1 MFRLSKSEICY
12 VVYDV
17 FRVAPLVRERLWR
30 SEPTTVRRG
39 ERSLSLRREAEAYGI
54 PLSNF
59 ISEKL
64 FNSSV
69 LIKVVLKNKSGKIPA
84 FIFENEY
91 FLLIHFSM
99 LPPRGRGERRF
110 AGAVPRAR
118 YPRQLCRKPPKVSL
132 TEWAD

>member
-39 ERSLSLRREAEAYGI
+39 ERSPSLRREAEAYGI

-69 LIKVVLKNKSGKIPA
+69 LIKVVFKNKSGKIPA

-99 LPPRGRGERRF
+99 LPPRGRG
-110 AGAVPRAR
+110 GAAICGRGAEGKIPAAAM
-118 YPRQLCRKPPKVSL
+118 PQ
-132 TEWAD
+132 TA